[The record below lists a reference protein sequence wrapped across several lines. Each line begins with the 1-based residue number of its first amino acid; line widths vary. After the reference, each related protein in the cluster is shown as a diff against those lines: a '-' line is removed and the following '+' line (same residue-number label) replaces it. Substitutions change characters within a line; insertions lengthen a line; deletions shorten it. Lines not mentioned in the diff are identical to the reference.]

1 MKKREGKIR
10 YKTLKELKEALDKGK
25 IQLNPESG
33 DCLIVESDSTY
44 FYVDDECVFRM
55 HPSDLLEETLN
66 LLGIPRETA

>member
-1 MKKREGKIR
+1 MK

-55 HPSDLLEETLN
+55 HPFDLLEETLN
-66 LLGIPRETA
+66 LLGIPWETA